1 MDVEPQYP
9 VDTATQHGIDAAAG
23 AGDVPTDAANLAEY
37 MNEGLNQK
45 ESGGAGKNRSSAGR
59 GSGPNGE
66 RLKVRAVIVKR
77 TTNGSRPEGGRGG
90 RGGGRAG
97 SAPTKVRLGT
107 NACHGDDAIP
117 KSTQLSNPETR
128 AGTRTQNSR
137 SLPPMYNPSAREGD
151 ETRGRFRVRQHSR
164 QGRSCRGAYRGGS
177 VERGGRYRARHVP
190 RDERFPE
197 SVRVQVNK
205 VPNGRNA
212 VDARGRQAGFA
223 AV

>member
-97 SAPTKVRLGT
+97 WCG
-107 NACHGDDAIP
+107 
-117 KSTQLSNPETR
+117 
-128 AGTRTQNSR
+128 
-137 SLPPMYNPSAREGD
+137 ARVGL
-151 ETRGRFRVRQHSR
+151 R
-164 QGRSCRGAYRGGS
+164 C
-177 VERGGRYRARHVP
+177 
-190 RDERFPE
+190 
-197 SVRVQVNK
+197 
-205 VPNGRNA
+205 
-212 VDARGRQAGFA
+212 
-223 AV
+223 